1 MTSSNSSAL
10 RSSAKHAAERIQQ
23 HLPPSNPAS
32 LSSSSLNL
40 PARTSIIAP
49 GGTPISHSS
58 RPKDRPSSSASSASI
73 SASSPSTRRSGTPVR
88 RSQSKDFDD
97 DNDPGRVRVSVR
109 VRPRNG
115 EELKSD
121 ADFADLVEL
130 QPEIKRLKLRKNNWS
145 SESYRFD
152 EVFTDTS
159 SQKRVYEG
167 VAKPVVEGVLN
178 GYNGTIMAYGQ
189 TGTGKTYTVG
199 KIGKDDAAE
208 RGIMVRALE
217 DILETA
223 SSASVSVEI
232 SYLQLYMET
241 IQDLLAPEKS
251 NISINEDAKTG
262 EVSVPGATVV
272 HVQDLDHFLQVLQV
286 GETNRHAANTKM
298 NTESSRSHAI
308 LTVHVRRAMNEKA
321 ETGTKTRDKEAKP
334 ESLGDKGIPKVRKSK
349 LLIVDLAGSERIN
362 KSGTDGHL
370 IEEAKF
376 INLSLTSLGKCIN
389 ALAEGSSHI
398 PTRDSKLTRL
408 LRDSFGGS
416 ARTSLIITIGPSA
429 RYHAETTSTI
439 MFGQRAMK
447 IVNMVKLKEEFD
459 YESLCR
465 KLETQVDHLT
475 AEVERQNKLRNSE
488 KHELEKRLREC
499 ENTFA
504 EAEKNA
510 VTRTKFLEKE
520 NARLELRMKELLKDL
535 QLQKDQCD
543 LMHDKAIQLEM
554 SLKNTKQQQ
563 LENSAYQEKLAGAT
577 QVYEKKIADL
587 VQKVE
592 DEQARSA
599 NAERQMNEMK
609 NVLSKQQKSIHEQEK
624 GNYEYQKELA
634 ETTYT
639 YESKIAELQKKL
651 DDEHARSNSAEEEL
665 RQMKRIISDRQV
677 LPQENE
683 ETKELKIKLE
693 ELSQMY
699 ESTVD
704 ELQTVKLDYDDLLH
718 QKEKLGEEVRDMKER
733 LLLEEKQR
741 KQMESELSKLKKN
754 LRENEIVV
762 EDKRM
767 KEELPKGSSESGALT
782 SSQRS
787 QGLKKSLSG
796 QRATMA
802 RLCEEGITLSHGLIG
817 VQKILHLI
825 KSEDLEVQIQA
836 VKVVANLAAE
846 ESNQVKIVEEGGV
859 EALLMLVQSSQ
870 NSTILRV
877 ASGAIA
883 NLAMNEK
890 SQDLI
895 MNKGGAQLLAKMVN
909 KTDDPQTL
917 RMVAGALANLCGNEK
932 FLKLLKEEEGIKG
945 LLTMAQSGNID
956 IIAQVARGMANFAKC
971 ETREIMQG
979 RRKGRSLLLEEGAL
993 EWLTSNSHI
1002 DSASTQ
1008 RHIEL
1013 ALCHLAQNEENA
1025 SDFKRTGSVTE
1036 IVRIS
1041 VESSRDDIRS
1051 LAKKI
1056 LKSNPYFSS

>member
-1 MTSSNSSAL
+1 M
-10 RSSAKHAAERIQQ
+10 
-23 HLPPSNPAS
+23 
-32 LSSSSLNL
+32 
-40 PARTSIIAP
+40 
-49 GGTPISHSS
+49 
-58 RPKDRPSSSASSASI
+58 
-73 SASSPSTRRSGTPVR
+73 
-88 RSQSKDFDD
+88 
-97 DNDPGRVRVSVR
+97 RVSVR

-130 QPEIKRLKLRKNNWS
+130 QPEIKRLKLRKNNWN

-152 EVFTDTS
+152 EVFTDTA

-167 VAKPVVEGVLN
+167 VAKPVVEGVLS

-217 DILETA
+217 DILASA
-223 SSASVSVEI
+223 SSASSVSVEI

-251 NISINEDAKTG
+251 NISINEDGKTG
-262 EVSVPGATVV
+262 EVSVPGATLVNI
-272 HVQDLDHFLQVLQV
+272 QDLDHFFQVLQV

-308 LTVHVRRAMNEKA
+308 LTVYVRRAMNEKA
-321 ETGTKTRDKEAKP
+321 ETGTKSPKP
-334 ESLGDKGIPKVRKSK
+334 ESLGDKGIPRVRKSK

-475 AEVERQNKLRNSE
+475 AEVERQTKLRNSE
-488 KHELEKRLREC
+488 KQELEKRLREC

-510 VTRTKFLEKE
+510 ARSKFLEKE

-535 QLQKDQCD
+535 EMQKDQCD
-543 LMHDKAIQLEM
+543 LMRDKATQLEM
-554 SLKNTKQQQ
+554 NLKNTKQQQ
-563 LENSAYQEKLAGAT
+563 LESSAYKEKLADASK
-577 QVYEKKIADL
+577 VYEKKIEDL
-587 VQKVE
+587 VQRVE
-592 DEQARSA
+592 DEQARST
-599 NAERQMNEMK
+599 NAEHQLNEMK
-609 NVLSKQQKSIHEQEK
+609 IILSNQQKSIHDQEM
-624 GNYEYQKELA
+624 GNYQYQREFA
-634 ETTYT
+634 EATYT

-651 DDEHARSNSAEEEL
+651 EDEHARSNSAEEQL
-665 RQMKRIISDRQV
+665 RQMKSIISDRQV
-677 LPQENE
+677 LSQENE
-683 ETKELKIKLE
+683 ETNELKKKLE

-741 KQMESELSKLKKN
+741 KEMESELSKLKKN
-754 LRENEIVV
+754 LRESETVV
-762 EDKRM
+762 EDKRV
-767 KEELPKGSSESGALT
+767 KEDLPKGPSE
-782 SSQRS
+782 
-787 QGLKKSLSG
+787 
-796 QRATMA
+796 
-802 RLCEEGITLSHGLIG
+802 
-817 VQKILHLI
+817 
-825 KSEDLEVQIQA
+825 
-836 VKVVANLAAE
+836 
-846 ESNQVKIVEEGGV
+846 
-859 EALLMLVQSSQ
+859 
-870 NSTILRV
+870 STILSV
-877 ASGAIA
+877 ASSAIA

-895 MNKGGAQLLAKMVN
+895 MNKGGAQLLARNGSWCTCQFMWK
-909 KTDDPQTL
+909 
-917 RMVAGALANLCGNEK
+917 
-932 FLKLLKEEEGIKG
+932 
-945 LLTMAQSGNID
+945 
-956 IIAQVARGMANFAKC
+956 
-971 ETREIMQG
+971 REV
-979 RRKGRSLLLEEGAL
+979 S
-993 EWLTSNSHI
+993 
-1002 DSASTQ
+1002 
-1008 RHIEL
+1008 
-1013 ALCHLAQNEENA
+1013 
-1025 SDFKRTGSVTE
+1025 
-1036 IVRIS
+1036 
-1041 VESSRDDIRS
+1041 
-1051 LAKKI
+1051 
-1056 LKSNPYFSS
+1056 